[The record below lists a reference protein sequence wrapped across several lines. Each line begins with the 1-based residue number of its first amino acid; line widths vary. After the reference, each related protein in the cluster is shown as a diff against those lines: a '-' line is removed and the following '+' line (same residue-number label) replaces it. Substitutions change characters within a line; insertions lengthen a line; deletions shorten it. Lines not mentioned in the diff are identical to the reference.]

1 MLGLHRGLPVATAAA
16 FAVLFATCRSA
27 SAWAPGANCNIA
39 LKPLT
44 ALRAT
49 TEQSND
55 ENEDTIVIRR
65 RDANCGIAPK
75 PLIALRATTE
85 QSTDGNEDTIVIR
98 RRDVLRG
105 LASAALA
112 PVAIVPVTASAKCTD
127 IETCREIGDR
137 KVDEDMKANPTTAL
151 PSGVRYKVLRPPTGR
166 NSDVQAKDGST
177 VDIAFSIGANGAYM
191 YSKGF
196 GFEKI
201 NVDGK
206 KQSDLGL
213 DSLRVK
219 IGNERRDVPLGIE
232 QALMGMTRG
241 ERRRIELPPNV
252 GFETSQWRPEPVTK
266 RGKAS
271 IASYKR
277 ILEGGPNQPAFP
289 AVTYWDVEVLR
300 IKDT

>member
-1 MLGLHRGLPVATAAA
+1 MAHSAASCRRCVLQCVARFGLAPCLVSLHRDVFVATAAS
-16 FAVLFATCRSA
+16 FALLFASCRSV
-27 SAWAPGANCNIA
+27 SAWVPVASSII
-39 LKPLT
+39 
-44 ALRAT
+44 
-49 TEQSND
+49 S
-55 ENEDTIVIRR
+55 
-65 RDANCGIAPK
+65 PK

-85 QSTDGNEDTIVIR
+85 QSTEGVGRGVSAWVPVASSIISPKPSIALRATTEQSTEGDEDTILVATR
-98 RRDVLRG
+98 RRDVLLG
-105 LASAALA
+105 MASAALA
-112 PVAIVPVTASAKCTD
+112 PVAIFPITASAKCTD

-201 NVDGK
+201 DVDGK

-232 QALMGMTRG
+232 QA
-241 ERRRIELPPNV
+241 
-252 GFETSQWRPEPVTK
+252 WRTE
-266 RGKAS
+266 
-271 IASYKR
+271 
-277 ILEGGPNQPAFP
+277 
-289 AVTYWDVEVLR
+289 
-300 IKDT
+300 KD

>member
-1 MLGLHRGLPVATAAA
+1 MLGLHRGLPVHVATAAA
-16 FAVLFATCRSA
+16 FALLFATCRSA

-39 LKPLT
+39 
-44 ALRAT
+44 
-49 TEQSND
+49 
-55 ENEDTIVIRR
+55 
-65 RDANCGIAPK
+65 PK
-75 PLIALRATTE
+75 PLIALHATTE
-85 QSTDGNEDTIVIR
+85 QRNDENEDTIVIR

-105 LASAALA
+105 LTSAALV
-112 PVAIVPVTASAKCTD
+112 PVVIVPVTASAKCTD

-137 KVDEDMKANPTTAL
+137 RVEEDMKANPTTAL

-166 NSDVQAKDGST
+166 NFDVQVKDGST
-177 VDIAFSIGANGAYM
+177 VDIAFSISANGAYM

-201 NVDGK
+201 DVDGK

-219 IGNERRDVPLGIE
+219 IGSERREVPLGIE
-232 QALMGMTRG
+232 QVLMGMKRG

-252 GFETSQWRPEPVTK
+252 GFETSEWRPEPVTR